1 MIRLPAAP
9 IINSV
14 TIAGNEAAKS
24 DDGLNAAAL
33 PATTRGTSAALAAD
47 ALGLGWIALG
57 FAHLLLLRFSGFYG
71 SGHCLFLLLVVWQVR
86 WQHVEIKQTQ
96 RYRRVKHEDA
106 LVMRACERDKDSNT
120 LPLFVLLYFLHLRV

>member
-86 WQHVEIKQTQ
+86 WQ
-96 RYRRVKHEDA
+96 RVGRKWGIHQGRKECEFFVYMHERQD
-106 LVMRACERDKDSNT
+106 
-120 LPLFVLLYFLHLRV
+120 F